1 MTERRYAITDH
12 HRYVTVSFFPA
23 TRITK
28 DLVKEILASEIELLR
43 GTGKNDLW
51 DVRGCPIDPDI
62 NFESLR
68 EIVLFL
74 RKNKAR
80 KASSG
85 KTALLVDTAIAFGI
99 VRTFQ
104 SIAEVKDLGYEIE
117 VFQDKDRALAWLCRT
132 GSNTG
137 ETDNDRYD
145 GEI

>member
-1 MTERRYAITDH
+1 MTESRYAITDH
-12 HRYVTVSFFPA
+12 HRYVMVSFAPA

-28 DLVKEILASEIELLR
+28 DLAKEILAREIELLR

-74 RKNKAR
+74 RKNEAR
-80 KASSG
+80 KATSG
-85 KTALLVDTAIAFGI
+85 KTALLVDTAFAFGI

-117 VFQDKDRALAWLCRT
+117 VFQDEDSALAWLCRT
-132 GSNTG
+132 GTTG
-137 ETDNDRYD
+137 DADNERYD
-145 GEI
+145 GGR

>member
-12 HRYVTVSFFPA
+12 HRYVTVSFPPA

-28 DLVKEILASEIELLR
+28 DLAKEILAREIGLLR

-68 EIVLFL
+68 EIVLFP
-74 RKNKAR
+74 RKNEAR
-80 KASSG
+80 KAKSG

-117 VFQDKDRALAWLCRT
+117 VFQDEDRALAWLCRT
-132 GSNTG
+132 GTTG
-137 ETDNDRYD
+137 DADNERHD
-145 GEI
+145 GGR